1 MFTEIPLFT
10 TELNPKIE
18 YRMLVFSNL
27 TRNKRESLYGN
38 LMVYNSKQPPITKD
52 QKELV
57 KLKSTYST
65 FKEKG
70 LNEETINTFI
80 DEFKVCV
87 EELKKDKL
95 LKFVLELEQN
105 CFKDACSLFMFVIK
119 NMCFGID
126 TYKFAILAF
135 NAILFRN
142 SMIPIIFYTNQS
154 LKLFELIDSGLDIES
169 LEDILMQMFEK
180 SIEFNTP
187 HELITLDEIKTKI
200 EELKM
205 EIVERF
211 DIEEL
216 FITGSFASGLFNKYS
231 DLDLIVKMKN
241 YDTIGKLEKYLVSN
255 IGIPVDCIKIDNP
268 FAQYEDLVKYRI
280 QVI

>member
-1 MFTEIPLFT
+1 MITQIPLFA

-18 YRMLVFSNL
+18 YRMLVFCNL
-27 TRNKRESLYGN
+27 TRNSRESLYEN
-38 LMVYNSKQPPITKD
+38 LMVYNSKQPPITKE

-57 KLKSTYST
+57 KLKSMYRV

-70 LNEETINTFI
+70 LNEETINTFV
-80 DEFKVCV
+80 DEFKACV
-87 EELKKDKL
+87 EGSKKDKL
-95 LKFVLELEQN
+95 LKFVLELEN
-105 CFKDACSLFMFVIK
+105 GFKDACSLFMFVVK
-119 NMCFGID
+119 NMCFGIHS
-126 TYKFAILAF
+126 YKFAILAF

-142 SMIPIIFYTNQS
+142 SMIPIIFNTNQS
-154 LKLFELIDSGLDIES
+154 LQLFELIDSGLDMES
-169 LEDILMQMFEK
+169 LEDILMQMFQK

-187 HELITLDEIKTKI
+187 HQLITLDEIKRKI

-216 FITGSFASGLFNKYS
+216 FITGSYASGVFNKYS

-241 YDTIGKLEKYLVSN
+241 YDTIEELEKSLVSN
-255 IGIPVDCIKIDNP
+255 IGIQVDCIRIDSP
-268 FAQYEDLVKYRI
+268 FAQYEDIVKFRI

>member
-1 MFTEIPLFT
+1 
-10 TELNPKIE
+10 
-18 YRMLVFSNL
+18 
-27 TRNKRESLYGN
+27 
-38 LMVYNSKQPPITKD
+38 
-52 QKELV
+52 
-57 KLKSTYST
+57 
-65 FKEKG
+65 
-70 LNEETINTFI
+70 
-80 DEFKVCV
+80 
-87 EELKKDKL
+87 
-95 LKFVLELEQN
+95 
-105 CFKDACSLFMFVIK
+105 MFVIK